1 MSLWQLVRDHL
12 YTIVVMAGDYSFLL
26 ERSVVGLLR
35 MAIRLLHREDIA
47 EEVLA
52 SLQILLMIKPA
63 ILPKVSLMA
72 LDKKHRSDRV

>member
-1 MSLWQLVRDHL
+1 
-12 YTIVVMAGDYSFLL
+12 MASDYSFLL

-35 MAIRLLHREDIA
+35 MAIRLLHREDIV

-63 ILPKVSLMA
+63 ILPKVKLS
-72 LDKKHRSDRV
+72 